1 MKFVISEKEKRSA
14 RELPI
19 LAERYLMFYMLDI
32 FMPFI
37 FYAIG
42 TSINRISAFEFA
54 LMVNLS
60 VSQIPNPSLEFSF

>member
-19 LAERYLMFYMLDI
+19 LAGRYLMFYMLDI

-37 FYAIG
+37 F
-42 TSINRISAFEFA
+42 
-54 LMVNLS
+54 
-60 VSQIPNPSLEFSF
+60 